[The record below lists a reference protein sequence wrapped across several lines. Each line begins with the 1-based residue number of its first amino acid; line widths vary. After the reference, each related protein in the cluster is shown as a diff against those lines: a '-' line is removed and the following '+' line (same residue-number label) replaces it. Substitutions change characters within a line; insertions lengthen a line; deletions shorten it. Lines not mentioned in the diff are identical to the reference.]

1 MKILFKFPSRSRPG
15 KFIEAIQNITNNVSI
30 NNPYKFH
37 ILASLDNDDE
47 SFNEHYKEILT
58 YLLQND
64 FIQIVYGKSNNKI
77 HAVNRDMEK
86 APKDWD
92 ILIVMSDDMKF
103 IVKGFDDI
111 IRADML
117 KYFPDLDGVLH
128 YNDGNQR
135 ENVMTM
141 SIMGRKYYER
151 TLEIYPSIYESV
163 WCDVEETDRAHM
175 LGKYRYMGDDN
186 IIFNHLHPAWGL
198 AQYDEQY
205 RKTEDGAIEA
215 RDKTTFILRRAIN
228 YGLNPKEIVNPT
240 KYPHIK

>member
-1 MKILFKFPSRSRPG
+1 MKILFKFPTRSRRK
-15 KFIEAIQNITNNVSI
+15 KFMDAMENIHEMTADGNYFV
-30 NNPYKFH
+30 
-37 ILASLDNDDE
+37 LVTADEDDDAMKGLE
-47 SFNEHYKEILT
+47 SNKANFKI
-58 YLLQND
+58 
-64 FIQIVYGKSNNKI
+64 IYGKSNNKI
-77 HAVNRDMEK
+77 HAVNRDMEQ

-92 ILIVMSDDMKF
+92 ILIVMSDDMRFVK
-103 IVKGFDDI
+103 KGFDDI
-111 IRADML
+111 IRADMQ

-151 TLEIYPSIYESV
+151 TREIYPSIYESV

-186 IIFNHLHPAWGL
+186 ILFNHLHPAWGL

-205 RKTEDGAIEA
+205 RKTEDGATEA
-215 RDKTTFILRRAIN
+215 RDKTKFIMRRAIN
-228 YGLNPKEIVNPT
+228 YGLNPKEIVNST